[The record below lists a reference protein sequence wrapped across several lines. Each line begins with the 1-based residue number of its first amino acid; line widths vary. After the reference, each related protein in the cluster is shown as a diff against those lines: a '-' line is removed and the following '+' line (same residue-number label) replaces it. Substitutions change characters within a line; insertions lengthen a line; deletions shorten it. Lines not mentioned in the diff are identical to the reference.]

1 MANEPVN
8 TEVVQPSV
16 TLQQQSP
23 AETPV
28 VVTPTAPQ
36 TSPNNPAEQQNAHT
50 PPQGK
55 QETAQPVISQDELNS
70 YSTEFYQTGTL
81 SEASFA
87 ALEKKGLTREVV
99 QAYIDGQKTHIA
111 QETEELTK
119 GIGGYEQFKKIAE
132 WVGKAIP
139 EAERDAYNEVFKS
152 GNKVAIQAV
161 LEKMNS
167 LYLKAN
173 PAPPAAPV
181 EGNPATSAAVPNDVF
196 ASRDEMVQ
204 AMTDKRYQTGD
215 AAYIRSVTEKIQR
228 SMNAGISLR

>member
-16 TLQQQSP
+16 TPQQQSP
-23 AETPV
+23 VEAQV

-36 TSPNNPAEQQNAHT
+36 SSPNNPAEQQNTQT
-50 PPQGK
+50 PQK

-81 SEASFA
+81 SEDSFA

-132 WVGKAIP
+132 WAGKAIP
-139 EAERDAYNEVFKS
+139 EPERDAYNEVFKS

-167 LYLKAN
+167 LYLTAN
-173 PAPPAAPV
+173 PQPPAAPV
-181 EGNPATSAAVPNDVF
+181 NGNPATSAAVPNDVF

>member
-16 TLQQQSP
+16 TPQQQSP

-36 TSPNNPAEQQNAHT
+36 TSPNNPAEQQNAQT

-55 QETAQPVISQDELNS
+55 QETAQPVISQEELNS

-81 SEASFA
+81 SDASFA

-132 WVGKAIP
+132 WARTAIP

>member
-1 MANEPVN
+1 MAEEAVN
-8 TEVVQPSV
+8 TNTVPPSV
-16 TLQQQSP
+16 TPQPP
-23 AETPV
+23 AETPG
-28 VVTPTAPQ
+28 AI
-36 TSPNNPAEQQNAHT
+36 PAQQPSSSASVPAHELRNVT
-50 PPQGK
+50 PPQ
-55 QETAQPVISQDELNS
+55 TAQPVISQAELDS

-87 ALEKKGLTREVV
+87 TLEKKGLTREVV
-99 QAYIDGQKTHIA
+99 QAYIDGQKMNIA
-111 QETEELTK
+111 KETEELTK

-132 WVGKAIP
+132 WASKAVP
-139 EAERDAYNEVFKS
+139 EAERNACNEVFKS

-173 PAPPAAPV
+173 PQPPAAPV
-181 EGNPATSAAVPNDVF
+181 NGNPATSAAIPNDVF

>member
-1 MANEPVN
+1 MAEELVN
-8 TEVVQPSV
+8 TNTVPPSV
-16 TLQQQSP
+16 TPQPP

-28 VVTPTAPQ
+28 VTQPPQ
-36 TSPNNPAEQQNAHT
+36 SASVPAEQQNAST
-50 PPQGK
+50 PPQV
-55 QETAQPVISQDELNS
+55 TAQSVISQEELNS

-132 WVGKAIP
+132 WAGKAIP

-167 LYLKAN
+167 LYLTAN
-173 PAPPAAPV
+173 PQPPAAPV
-181 EGNPATSAAVPNDVF
+181 NGNPATSAAVPNDVF

>member
-16 TLQQQSP
+16 TPQQQSP

-36 TSPNNPAEQQNAHT
+36 TSPNNPAEQQNAQT

-132 WVGKAIP
+132 WAGKAIP

-161 LEKMNS
+161 LEKMDS

>member
-1 MANEPVN
+1 MAEEPVN
-8 TEVVQPSV
+8 TNTTQPPV
-16 TLQQQSP
+16 TPQSP
-23 AETPV
+23 SETQ
-28 VVTPTAPQ
+28 VVTQSSPS
-36 TSPNNPAEQQNAHT
+36 SPNTNTEQQNVQT
-50 PPQGK
+50 PPQ
-55 QETAQPVISQDELNS
+55 QETAQPVISQEELNS

-119 GIGGYEQFKKIAE
+119 DIGGYDQFKKIAE
-132 WVGKAIP
+132 WAGKAIP
-139 EAERDAYNEVFKS
+139 EAERNAYNEVFKS
-152 GNKVAIQAV
+152 GNKVAIKAV

-167 LYLKAN
+167 LYLEAN
-173 PAPPAAPV
+173 PQPPAAPV
-181 EGNPATSAAVPNDVF
+181 NGNPATSAAVPNDVF

>member
-1 MANEPVN
+1 MTEEPVN
-8 TEVVQPSV
+8 TNTAQPSV
-16 TLQQQSP
+16 TQQQAP
-23 AETPV
+23 AEAQ
-28 VVTPTAPQ
+28 VVTQTAPQ
-36 TSPNNPAEQQNAHT
+36 PSPNIPAEQQNAQT
-50 PPQGK
+50 PPQ
-55 QETAQPVISQDELNS
+55 QATAQPVISQDELNS

-132 WVGKAIP
+132 WAGKAIP
-139 EAERDAYNEVFKS
+139 EAERNAYNEVFKS

-173 PAPPAAPV
+173 PQPPAAPV
-181 EGNPATSAAVPNDVF
+181 EGNPATSAAVPNDIF

-215 AAYIRSVTEKIQR
+215 VAYIRSVTEKIQR

>member
-16 TLQQQSP
+16 TPQQQSP

-36 TSPNNPAEQQNAHT
+36 TSPNNPAEQQNAQT

-132 WVGKAIP
+132 WAGKAIP

>member
-8 TEVVQPSV
+8 TEAVQPSV
-16 TLQQQSP
+16 TSQQSP
-23 AETPV
+23 AEAQQ
-28 VVTPTAPQ
+28 VVTQDAPQ
-36 TSPNNPAEQQNAHT
+36 NARPATPTEQQNVQT
-50 PPQGK
+50 PQPQ
-55 QETAQPVISQDELNS
+55 QETAQPVISQEELNS

-81 SEASFA
+81 SEASFS

-132 WVGKAIP
+132 WAGKAIP
-139 EAERDAYNEVFKS
+139 EAERNAYNEVFKS

-167 LYLKAN
+167 LYLEAN
-173 PAPPAAPV
+173 PKPPAAPV
-181 EGNPATSAAVPNDVF
+181 NGNPATSAAVPNDVF

-215 AAYIRSVTEKIQR
+215 VAYIRSVTEKIQR

>member
-1 MANEPVN
+1 MGNEPVN
-8 TEVVQPSV
+8 TEVVQSSV
-16 TLQQQSP
+16 TPQQQSP
-23 AETPV
+23 AETQV

-36 TSPNNPAEQQNAHT
+36 TSPNNPAEQQNAQT

-111 QETEELTK
+111 QETEELTR

-132 WVGKAIP
+132 WAGKAIP

-173 PAPPAAPV
+173 PQPPAAPV
-181 EGNPATSAAVPNDVF
+181 NGNPATSAAVPNDVF

>member
-8 TEVVQPSV
+8 TEAVQPSV
-16 TLQQQSP
+16 TPQQSP
-23 AETPV
+23 AEAQQ
-28 VVTPTAPQ
+28 VVTQDARQTVAP
-36 TSPNNPAEQQNAHT
+36 EQQNVQT
-50 PPQGK
+50 PQPQ
-55 QETAQPVISQDELNS
+55 QETAQPVISQEELNS

-81 SEASFA
+81 SDASFA

-132 WVGKAIP
+132 WAGKAIP
-139 EAERDAYNEVFKS
+139 EAERNAYNEVFKS

-161 LEKMNS
+161 LEKMNT
-167 LYLKAN
+167 LYLEAN
-173 PAPPAAPV
+173 PQPPAAQV
-181 EGNPATSAAVPNDVF
+181 NGNPATSAAVPNDVF

-215 AAYIRSVTEKIQR
+215 VAYIRSVTEKIQR

>member
-8 TEVVQPSV
+8 TEAVQPSV
-16 TLQQQSP
+16 TPQQSP
-23 AETPV
+23 AEAQQ
-28 VVTPTAPQ
+28 VVTQDARQTVAP
-36 TSPNNPAEQQNAHT
+36 EQQNVQT
-50 PPQGK
+50 PQPQ
-55 QETAQPVISQDELNS
+55 QETAQPVISQEELNS

-81 SEASFA
+81 SDASFA

-132 WVGKAIP
+132 WAGKAIP
-139 EAERDAYNEVFKS
+139 EAERNAYNEVFKS

>member
-8 TEVVQPSV
+8 TEAVQPSV
-16 TLQQQSP
+16 TSQQSP
-23 AETPV
+23 AEAQQ
-28 VVTPTAPQ
+28 VVTQDAPQ
-36 TSPNNPAEQQNAHT
+36 NARQTVAPEQQNVQTPQHT
-50 PPQGK
+50 Q
-55 QETAQPVISQDELNS
+55 QETAQPVISQEELNS

-132 WVGKAIP
+132 WAGKAIP
-139 EAERDAYNEVFKS
+139 EAERNAYNEVFKS

-167 LYLKAN
+167 LYLEAN
-173 PAPPAAPV
+173 PQPPAAPV
-181 EGNPATSAAVPNDVF
+181 NGNPATSAAVPNDIF

-215 AAYIRSVTEKIQR
+215 VAYIRSVTEKIQR

>member
-8 TEVVQPSV
+8 TEAVQPSV
-16 TLQQQSP
+16 TPQYP
-23 AETPV
+23 AETQ
-28 VVTPTAPQ
+28 VVTQSPQ
-36 TSPNNPAEQQNAHT
+36 SSPNTNTEQQNVQT
-50 PPQGK
+50 QQPQQ

-119 GIGGYEQFKKIAE
+119 VIGGYEQFKKIAE
-132 WVGKAIP
+132 WAGKAIP
-139 EAERDAYNEVFKS
+139 EAERNAYNEVFKS

-167 LYLKAN
+167 LYLEAN
-173 PAPPAAPV
+173 PKPPAAPV
-181 EGNPATSAAVPNDVF
+181 NGNPATSAAVPNDIF

-215 AAYIRSVTEKIQR
+215 VAYIRSVTEKIQR